1 MKLSRSV
8 KNLTDTKK
16 HAAQNAHRYTVSLP
30 LSKSFSIFLKTSQSK
45 QKGQR
50 KWKNIIML
58 GSAHLALLSLN
69 GRENILVGISISLYY
84 LYCCEVFFLHDCK
97 SLEDHQRNFVTSWQ
111 PSCQHCIL
119 CSLPFRGLC
128 LVLWIS
134 NRIR

>member
-69 GRENILVGISISLYY
+69 GRENILVGISICLYY
-84 LYCCEVFFLHDCK
+84 LYCCEVFFSMTASPLK
-97 SLEDHQRNFVTSWQ
+97 IT
-111 PSCQHCIL
+111 
-119 CSLPFRGLC
+119 RGTLFHHG
-128 LVLWIS
+128 
-134 NRIR
+134 NRHASIVSSALFLSGDYV